1 MSYVDLASEMAA
13 ARKRRAEQTAQALR
27 EARVLAVRA
36 VARPGSTPTEIEE
49 VARSFYPRLA
59 PELIAEVTNRVCEL
73 QRGRSAA
80 PVEAELPAELLADAE
95 AVELE
100 EPVEFVEPTEK

>member
-27 EARVLAVRA
+27 EARVLAVRS
-36 VARPGSTPTEIEE
+36 VARPGSTPEEIEE

-59 PELIAEVTNRVCEL
+59 PELIAEVTDRVCEL
-73 QRGRSAA
+73 QRGRSPA
-80 PVEAELPAELLADAE
+80 PVAVEAPAEAAAEVAEEAEVAAESPQA
-95 AVELE
+95 
-100 EPVEFVEPTEK
+100 